1 MSAVG
6 GAAQGGESLLFL
18 TDEQLRKGIEAMFFA
33 YRGFTADPDRILENH
48 AYGRAHHRAIHFIN
62 RQPGLTVN
70 TLLSVL
76 GVTKQSL
83 NRVLRTLVED
93 GLVESRVGRRDKRER
108 HLFLTEKGAA
118 LERELS
124 DAQRARMRAAYR
136 AAGPAAV
143 AGFRQVLEAM
153 MDPTCG
159 ALPDDEGRRGMSE
172 QPDIHLLIVDDD
184 ERIRGLLQK
193 FLARHGFWVT
203 AARDGAHARRLLAGL
218 EFDLIVMDVMMPG
231 EDGVSLTRDLRTS
244 MDTPI
249 LLLTAKGETAD
260 RIAGLEAG
268 ADDYLTKPFEP
279 RELLLRINAILRRAP
294 APSLAD
300 KAPKVLHLG
309 TVRYDIDRGEMWK
322 GEAPVRLTATEAALM
337 RIFAAQPG
345 EPISRAKLVED
356 LGRGGPDGG
365 AQERA
370 VDVQITRLR
379 RKFEVDPKQPRY
391 LQTVRGAGYML
402 APE

>member
-1 MSAVG
+1 
-6 GAAQGGESLLFL
+6 
-18 TDEQLRKGIEAMFFA
+18 
-33 YRGFTADPDRILENH
+33 
-48 AYGRAHHRAIHFIN
+48 
-62 RQPGLTVN
+62 
-70 TLLSVL
+70 
-76 GVTKQSL
+76 
-83 NRVLRTLVED
+83 
-93 GLVESRVGRRDKRER
+93 
-108 HLFLTEKGAA
+108 
-118 LERELS
+118 
-124 DAQRARMRAAYR
+124 
-136 AAGPAAV
+136 
-143 AGFRQVLEAM
+143 
-153 MDPTCG
+153 
-159 ALPDDEGRRGMSE
+159 MSE

-300 KAPKVLHLG
+300 NAPKVLHLG